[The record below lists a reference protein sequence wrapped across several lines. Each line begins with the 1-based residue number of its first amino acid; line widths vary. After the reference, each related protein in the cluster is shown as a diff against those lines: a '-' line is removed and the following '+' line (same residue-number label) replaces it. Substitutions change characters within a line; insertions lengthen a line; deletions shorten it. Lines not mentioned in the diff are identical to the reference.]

1 MKQFI
6 LVFTLFALVAGSV
19 RRTQAQQVGQFQSG
33 QFHTAGGTV
42 VSPSDRTKLVVA
54 LQMNHELWALNPD
67 ADRLKRAKLLAVPN
81 FSLGLRFGEWT
92 LSLAAS
98 FSYHNQRDLEQYAI
112 GGLPILRWDILKTES
127 SKLKLSLS
135 LAGLFAVNN
144 SISKPLNRN
153 LVEWTVGA
161 SGALGTRFYIL
172 PSIAMGGEIGI
183 STQWYIPER
192 GGNIDHTIGLYLGT
206 KIETEF

>member
-1 MKQFI
+1 MKHFF
-6 LVFTLFALVAGSV
+6 LVLAYFVLVAGNV
-19 RRTQAQQVGQFQSG
+19 GHANAQQVGQFQSG
-33 QFHTAGGTV
+33 QFHTANGTV
-42 VSPSDRTKLVVA
+42 VNPSDRTKLVVA
-54 LQMNHELWALNPD
+54 LQMNHELWGLSPD
-67 ADRLKRAKLLAVPN
+67 ADPIKRAKLLAVPN

-112 GGLPILRWDILKTES
+112 GGLPVIRWDVLKTES

-144 SISKPLNRN
+144 SISKPLNRSV
-153 LVEWTVGA
+153 LEWTVGA
-161 SGALGTRFYIL
+161 SGALGTRYYIL
-172 PSIAMGGEIGI
+172 PSISMGGEIGI
-183 STQWYIPER
+183 SSQWYIPER
-192 GGNIDHTIGLYLGT
+192 GGNTDHTIGLYLGT